1 MNRSKLALSAAMTL
15 ALAACAQPAAK
26 PAVDTAKI
34 ADAVK
39 ADAEASVADLN
50 AKNVDKAVSHDAANI
65 VGMFHG
71 APNISSPA
79 EDLAQTKAQLADP
92 AFKLTISNETVD
104 VAQAG
109 DMAIFRASYVAT
121 MTDPK
126 TKKVGTENGNWVVQY
141 KPQSDGSWKMALSV
155 VSDTGSAPAA
165 AAAAAA
171 TPAAAAPAEK
181 K

>member
-1 MNRSKLALSAAMTL
+1 MSQAKFALSAAMTL

-34 ADAVK
+34 AAAVK

-50 AKNVDKAVSHDAANI
+50 AKNVDKAVSHDAPNV

-71 APNISSPA
+71 APNINSPA
-79 EDLAQTKAQLADP
+79 EDSAQTKAQLADP
-92 AFKLTISNETVD
+92 AFKLTIANETVD

-109 DMAIFRASYVAT
+109 DMALFRATYVAN

-126 TKKVGTENGNWVVQY
+126 TKKVITENGNWVVQY

-155 VSDTGSAPAA
+155 VSDTGAPP
-165 AAAAAA
+165 AA
-171 TPAAAAPAEK
+171 TPAAAAAPAKAPAEK